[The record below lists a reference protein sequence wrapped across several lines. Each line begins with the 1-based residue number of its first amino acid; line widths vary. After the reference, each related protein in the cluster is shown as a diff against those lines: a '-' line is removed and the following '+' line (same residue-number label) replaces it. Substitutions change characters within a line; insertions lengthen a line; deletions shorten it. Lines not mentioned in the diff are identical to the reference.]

1 MPTKN
6 RLRIG
11 ACVLATV
18 LLGALPATQTVYAE
32 EAGSGT
38 HNSGTSN
45 SGASNSG
52 ASNSGASNSG
62 TSNSG
67 TSNSGA
73 SNSGAHDSAIHDGS
87 KASDSSVGPSGS
99 QPPVSGDAVSGVG
112 PNANDIDTRI
122 TVQPHR
128 RPGAKA
134 DTVGQA
140 KAKFTLPTVKN
151 PHRRVFSASGASN
164 RTVRNTVSV
173 PISQQELLERRA
185 GEHPLSASTPHP
197 TAGAIGVVGHTA
209 LGMAKSES
217 GFVRQITV
225 PRTASPII
233 VNRGISGTSAG
244 RRGVSSAV
252 IGGPAKTVAGING
265 TVIRPAH

>member
-1 MPTKN
+1 MSTEN
-6 RLRIG
+6 RLRIS

-18 LLGALPATQTVYAE
+18 LLGALPTVQAVYAE

-38 HNSGTSN
+38 RD
-45 SGASNSG
+45 
-52 ASNSGASNSG
+52 SGASNSG
-62 TSNSG
+62 TR
-67 TSNSGA
+67 
-73 SNSGAHDSAIHDGS
+73 DSAIHGGS
-87 KASDSSVGPSGS
+87 KGSDSSVGPSGS
-99 QPPVSGDAVSGVG
+99 QPRGSGDAVSGVS
-112 PNANDIDTRI
+112 PNADDIDTRI

-128 RPGAKA
+128 RPGAKV

-140 KAKFTLPTVKN
+140 KGKFTVPTVKN

-173 PISQQELLERRA
+173 PISPQELLERRA
-185 GEHPLSASTPHP
+185 GEHPLSASVPHP
-197 TAGAIGVVGHTA
+197 PAGAIGMVGHTA
-209 LGMAKSES
+209 LGTAKSET
-217 GFVRQITV
+217 GFGRQITV

-244 RRGVSSAV
+244 HRGVSSAV

-265 TVIRPAH
+265 TVIRPTH